1 MGRSYSYEEFKEV
14 LMDYIRG
21 SFESDVSIEVHKVLK
36 NNSLEL
42 DGMVIMK
49 EGSNI
54 SPNFYL
60 NIYYEDY
67 LKGKSIE
74 EITDTI
80 IEKHEEM
87 QIENFE
93 QFSMSIDSC
102 IDKIVCRLV
111 SYDKN
116 RKLLEDTPHIQFLDM
131 AIIFYCLVLE
141 DENGIGS
148 IRITNTLLNSW
159 GLTTKILYKIA
170 IDNTVKLFPKVLC
183 PLKFMLRSIIF
194 KNGGSEINVPDY
206 TYQDNIVSGE
216 DAPYILTNSKG
227 VNGASVML
235 YPDCLKEIGGLIG
248 NDLYIL
254 PSSIHEV
261 LIVPD
266 DGGINPKELESMV
279 NEVNRNCVIHE
290 EILSNN
296 VYHFSLEKNIIEI
309 CI

>member
-1 MGRSYSYEEFKEV
+1 MGRSYSYEEFKKV

-49 EGSNI
+49 EESNI
-54 SPNFYL
+54 SPDFYL

-74 EITDTI
+74 EIADTI

-111 SYDKN
+111 SYNKN

-183 PLKFMLRSIIF
+183 PLKYMLRSIIF

-235 YPDCLKEIGGLIG
+235 YPDCLKEIGDLTG

-266 DGGINPKELESMV
+266 DGAINPKELESMV